1 MNAAEI
7 DIEELRKT
15 IGRETTASDFV
26 TPQQCSAFLAT
37 LDDRD
42 HPPREGEP
50 APLAIHWCLAQPTAP
65 ASEIGADGH
74 PARGGFL
81 PAIPLPRRMWAG
93 GELVFHAQLKVG
105 EKITRVSRIAD
116 VSLKQG
122 RTGSLC
128 FVTVRHEIST
138 KKGLTIEERQDI
150 VYRSAET
157 GTPAAVSATRA
168 EQQKTA
174 QWSRSVAA
182 DPVLLFR
189 YSALTFNG
197 HRIHYDRDYA
207 VGQEHYT
214 GLVVHGPLQA
224 TLLMRLAE
232 EVRGRPN
239 VFRFRGVRPLID
251 GSDFTVN
258 AVPDGECLDLWNAD
272 AKGNLTMTAGATW

>member
-1 MNAAEI
+1 MSAAEI

-26 TPQQCSAFLAT
+26 TPQQCSAVLAT
-37 LDDRD
+37 LDDLDR
-42 HPPREGEP
+42 PPREGDL

-81 PAIPLPRRMWAG
+81 PAIALPRRMWAG
-93 GELVFHAQLKVG
+93 GELVFHTQLKVG
-105 EKITRVSRIAD
+105 EKITRVSRITD

-122 RTGSLC
+122 RTGLLC

-138 KKGLTIEERQDI
+138 LQGLAIEERQDI

-157 GTPAAVSATRA
+157 GAPVASTAQA
-168 EQQKTA
+168 EQQKTE
-174 QWSRSVAA
+174 QWTRSVAA

-207 VGQEHYT
+207 TGQEGYT

-232 EVRGRPN
+232 QVRGRPS

-251 GSDFTVN
+251 GREFTIN
-258 AVPDGECLDLWNAD
+258 ADLDGESLDLWTAD
-272 AKGNLTMTAGATW
+272 ADGNMTMTAGATW